1 MRTTLVLAALLFGA
15 LSAAGSVTAAP
26 LGTAFT
32 YQGALENG
40 GAAANGPYDLE
51 FRLYDAAVGGSQV
64 GVTQTVDDLAI
75 TDGVFTVP
83 LDFGAPAFAGQARW
97 LQIALRPG
105 ASADPYTVLDPRQAI
120 TAAPF
125 ALHAQGVPAGSISAT
140 EIDSASVQRR
150 ISGSCAVGT
159 SIRVIASN
167 GVVSCEVDDDG
178 AAALAAH
185 AANATAHGPLVW
197 VTPNATDTYTS
208 RDRVGLNIATP
219 EATLHIND
227 TGATGPALLMQNA
240 TASEGDIAVV
250 QGEVMQI
257 GAYNTA
263 TSTFTN
269 YLNVD
274 GTGDVGVAQRLG
286 VGTLTPNTALVVQ
299 ANDPV
304 LQVRDDTTDNSANA
318 ARIQLLER
326 SGGAFDG
333 GAFLR
338 WDGDLNRL
346 NIGTLNNGAA
356 TNLLTLDRAS
366 QSVGIGTTTL
376 DNSYALSVN
385 GSIRA
390 KEIVVES
397 GWADFVFADD
407 YRLAPLP
414 EVAQF
419 IELNGH
425 LPDVPSAARIAES
438 GVPLGEMQTRLL
450 QKIEELT
457 LHMIAMDRDLA
468 RLRADNAGLRERLTG
483 AETRP

>member
-1 MRTTLVLAALLFGA
+1 MRTLVAVFALVLSALV
-15 LSAAGSVTAAP
+15 AGPAVSAP

-32 YQGALENG
+32 YQGSLESG
-40 GAAANGPYDLE
+40 GSAASGAYDFE
-51 FRLYDAAVGGSQV
+51 FRLYDASAGGSQI
-64 GVTQTVDDLAI
+64 GVTQTIDDLAI
-75 TDGVFTVP
+75 SGGLFTVQ

-97 LQIALRPG
+97 LQIGLRAG
-105 ASADPYTVLDPRQAI
+105 ASSDPYSVLEPRQPI

-125 ALHAQGVPAGSISAT
+125 ALHAQGVPAGSISAA

-150 ISGSCAVGT
+150 VSASCAAGS
-159 SIRVIASN
+159 SIRVI
-167 GVVSCEVDDDG
+167 GPTGTVTCESDDDG

-185 AANATAHGPLVW
+185 AASASAHGPVIW
-197 VTPNATDTYTS
+197 NAPNAGEAYTT
-208 RDRVGLNIATP
+208 RDRVGLNIVVP
-219 EATLHIND
+219 EATLHIVD
-227 TGATGPALLMQNA
+227 TGATGPALLLQGA

-250 QGEVMQI
+250 QGEVLQI
-257 GAYNTA
+257 GAYNPA
-263 TSTFTN
+263 TSVYTD

-274 GTGDVGVAQRLG
+274 GTGDVGIAQRLG
-286 VGTLTPNTALVVQ
+286 VGTFDPDHALVVQ

-304 LQVRDDTTDNSANA
+304 VEIRDDTTDNSANA
-318 ARIQLLER
+318 ARLYLLER
-326 SGGAFDG
+326 SGGNFNG

-338 WDGDLNRL
+338 WDGALNRL
-346 NIGTLNNGAA
+346 NIGTLEEGAA

-397 GWADFVFADD
+397 GWADFVFAAD
-407 YRLAPLP
+407 YRLAPLD
-414 EVAQF
+414 EVAAF
-419 IELNGH
+419 IDRNGH
-425 LPDVPSAARIAES
+425 LPDVPSAAQVAAA

-457 LHMIAMDRDLA
+457 LHMIALDRDVR
-468 RLRADNAGLRERLTG
+468 RLQSDNAGLRERLADAG
-483 AETRP
+483 AQP

>member
-1 MRTTLVLAALLFGA
+1 
-15 LSAAGSVTAAP
+15 
-26 LGTAFT
+26 
-32 YQGALENG
+32 
-40 GAAANGPYDLE
+40 
-51 FRLYDAAVGGSQV
+51 
-64 GVTQTVDDLAI
+64 
-75 TDGVFTVP
+75 
-83 LDFGAPAFAGQARW
+83 
-97 LQIALRPG
+97 
-105 ASADPYTVLDPRQAI
+105 
-120 TAAPF
+120 
-125 ALHAQGVPAGSISAT
+125 
-140 EIDSASVQRR
+140 
-150 ISGSCAVGT
+150 
-159 SIRVIASN
+159 
-167 GVVSCEVDDDG
+167 
-178 AAALAAH
+178 
-185 AANATAHGPLVW
+185 
-197 VTPNATDTYTS
+197 
-208 RDRVGLNIATP
+208 
-219 EATLHIND
+219 
-227 TGATGPALLMQNA
+227 MQNA

-346 NIGTLNNGAA
+346 NIGTLTSGVA

-366 QSVGIGTTTL
+366 QSVGIATTTL

-425 LPDVPSAARIAES
+425 LPDVPSAAHIAES

-468 RLRADNAGLRERLTG
+468 RLRADNAGLRNRLAG
-483 AETRP
+483 EETRP

>member
-1 MRTTLVLAALLFGA
+1 MRTLSAVLALA
-15 LSAAGSVTAAP
+15 LSALLAGPAVSAP

-32 YQGALENG
+32 YQGSLESS
-40 GAAANGPYDLE
+40 GAAASGAYDFE
-51 FRLYDAAVGGSQV
+51 FRLYDAAAGGSQI
-64 GVTQTVDDLAI
+64 GVTQTIDDLVI
-75 TDGVFTVP
+75 SGGVFTVQ

-97 LQIALRPG
+97 LQIGLRAG
-105 ASADPYTVLDPRQAI
+105 ASADPYSVLDPRQPI

-150 ISGSCAVGT
+150 ISASCAAGS
-159 SIRVIASN
+159 SIRVI
-167 GVVSCEVDDDG
+167 GPTGTVICESDDDG

-185 AANATAHGPLVW
+185 AANAGAHGPVVW
-197 VTPNATDTYTS
+197 VTPNATDTYTA
-208 RDRVGLNIATP
+208 RDRVGLNTTSPA
-219 EATLHIND
+219 ATLHVND
-227 TGATGPALLMQNA
+227 TGSTGPALLLQNA
-240 TASEGDIAVV
+240 TADEGDIAVV

-263 TSTFTN
+263 TSAFTN

-274 GTGDVGVAQRLG
+274 GTGDVGIAQRLG

-326 SGGAFDG
+326 SGGAYDG

-346 NIGTLNNGAA
+346 NIGTLTSGVA

-390 KEIVVES
+390 KEIIVES
-397 GWADFVFADD
+397 GWADFVFAAD
-407 YRLAPLP
+407 YRLAPLA
-414 EVAQF
+414 EVAAF
-419 IELNGH
+419 IDRNGH
-425 LPDVPSAARIAES
+425 LPDVPSAAQVAAA

-468 RLRADNAGLRERLTG
+468 RLRADNAGLREQLSV
-483 AETRP
+483 AEPQP